1 MFATSHDICKNHKNE
16 REEILYLWGT
26 GVTEREEILWGTSVT
41 ECQRGQED
49 DRRGRLKRQCAGQS
63 SQNLYSKVQFLRG
76 FWWLCGW
83 FGDILRNKLSNYF
96 FSGAKSYLYS
106 LLYSTLISTLCYPP
120 GRLLNHPHNRS
131 RQNYSRSPLIP
142 YPSVARKMYGLWG
155 IMGGPR
161 ALTCAPSR
169 HLRAE
174 CYERYQWSK

>member
-1 MFATSHDICKNHKNE
+1 MTFARTIKT

-120 GRLLNHPHNRS
+120 GRLLNHPHNCS
-131 RQNYSRSPLIP
+131 WQNSLAGTDPFGSE
-142 YPSVARKMYGLWG
+142 SFG
-155 IMGGPR
+155 IGI
-161 ALTCAPSR
+161 SI
-169 HLRAE
+169 
-174 CYERYQWSK
+174 WK